1 MIYPQ
6 VVLIAS
12 SAESTISA
20 WCGMLE
26 TVLLL
31 CPVVPSS
38 QLHTKFAVASCR
50 DVHTSTFLTAFK
62 SNASGRNALS
72 LLGRD
77 YLVAA
82 QQPKGVLHFWAWH
95 KARLEQ
101 SE

>member
-1 MIYPQ
+1 MIHPQ
-6 VVLIAS
+6 TVLVAS

-20 WCGMLE
+20 WCGMLYCFVAFA
-26 TVLLL
+26 TLYVSIQ
-31 CPVVPSS
+31 PHSPSVRA
-38 QLHTKFAVASCR
+38 TAR

-95 KARLEQ
+95 KARI
-101 SE
+101 

>member
-1 MIYPQ
+1 MVRHALLFVAFATLYTSTH
-6 VVLIAS
+6 IAFATLYAFGQPHS
-12 SAESTISA
+12 SRVRATA
-20 WCGMLE
+20 
-26 TVLLL
+26 
-31 CPVVPSS
+31 
-38 QLHTKFAVASCR
+38 R

-95 KARLEQ
+95 KARLREKRGAA
-101 SE
+101 